1 MYSERYKGGIMGK
14 KIAFMLCVLFVSIAL
29 SVFSPLITHAGEP
42 TDQVKQTVDAVIN
55 ILNNKELKKPEN
67 RAERQKKI
75 RETIEKSF
83 DFEEMAKRSLALHWK
98 KRTPQEQ
105 KEFTSLFSD
114 LLEDTYIRKIE
125 RYEDEK
131 VIYTAEKTE
140 GSYATVRT
148 RIVTTKGIEIPV
160 DYKIFKKDQKW
171 EVYDIFVEGVSLVN
185 NYRSQFN
192 EIIRAGS
199 YEELV
204 QKLKKKV
211 LK

>member
-1 MYSERYKGGIMGK
+1 MGK
-14 KIAFMLCVLFVSIAL
+14 KIAFMLCVLFVSISL
-29 SVFSPLITHAGEP
+29 SAFSPLITEAGEP

-75 RETIEKSF
+75 RETIEKRF

-131 VIYTAEKTE
+131 VVYTAEKTE
-140 GSYATVRT
+140 GPYATVRT
-148 RIVTTKGIEIPV
+148 RIVTTKGTEIPV

-185 NYRSQFN
+185 DYRSQFS

-199 YEELV
+199 YEDLV
-204 QKLKKKV
+204 QKLKKKA